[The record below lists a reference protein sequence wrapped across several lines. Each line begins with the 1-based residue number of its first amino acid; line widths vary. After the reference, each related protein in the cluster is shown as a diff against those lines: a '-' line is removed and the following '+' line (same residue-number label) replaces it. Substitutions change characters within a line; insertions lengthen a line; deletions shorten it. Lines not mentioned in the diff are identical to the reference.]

1 MKQFLAIVCF
11 FLIGVSHQAQEHV
24 VPVLSGDAEISLL
37 TCSPG
42 EETYSLFGHSAMRVH
57 DPILDIDAVFNY
69 GTFSFD
75 ENFYFNFTMG
85 KLNYKLG
92 LSGMQRFTRA
102 YEQDG
107 RGIIEQKLNLDSAQT
122 QAVFEFLDWNYK
134 PANRYYLYDFFNDNC
149 SSILRDLMDTA
160 LNGQVT
166 FADLSKPSQPSYR
179 NMIDSYL
186 IYDPWGDF
194 GIDLGLGLPCDRSP
208 DYMEYMFLP
217 DELSAAFDHATIN
230 GQPLVT
236 EKSVLIEPVGLTY
249 EWSWTYP
256 IPLFWFLFGIVAVIS
271 AVGFRK
277 RRALI
282 GIDVVLFS
290 IIGLVG
296 ALLFFLWFITDH
308 TATANNLNM
317 LWAWPTH
324 LLVLPFLWNK
334 RVRSMYFMVYG
345 SVLVLTLVL
354 FPFLPQMLHLATIP
368 IMATLLCRSLLHWT
382 LEKKAIEV

>member
-1 MKQFLAIVCF
+1 MKHLLAIVCF
-11 FLIGVSHQAQEHV
+11 LLLSNSFQAQEHV
-24 VPVLSGDAEISLL
+24 VPVLSGEAEISLL

-57 DPILDIDAVFNY
+57 DPVLDIDAVFNY

-75 ENFYFNFTMG
+75 ESFYFNFVMG

-92 LSGMQRFTRA
+92 LSGMERFSRA

-122 QAVFEFLDWNYK
+122 QAIFEFLDWNYK

-149 SSILRDLMDTA
+149 SSILRDVLDTV
-160 LNGQVT
+160 LQGQVT
-166 FADLSKPSQPSYR
+166 FADLTKPNQPSYR

-208 DYMEYMFLP
+208 DYLEYMFLP
-217 DELSAAFDHATIN
+217 DELSAAYDHATIY
-230 GQPLVT
+230 GKPLVT

-249 EWSWTYP
+249 KWSLTDP
-256 IPLFWFLFGIVAVIS
+256 IPLFWVLFGIVAILS
-271 AVGFRK
+271 AIGYRK
-277 RRALI
+277 RKAFI

-290 IIGLVG
+290 VIGLVG

-308 TATANNLNM
+308 TATNNNFNM
-317 LWAWPTH
+317 LWAWPIH
-324 LLVLPFLWNK
+324 LIMLPFLWNK
-334 RVRSMYFMVYG
+334 RVSSIYFSAYG
-345 SVLVLTLVL
+345 VVLILTLAL

-368 IMATLLCRSLLHWT
+368 IMAALLCRSLLHWT
-382 LEKKAIEV
+382 LNRRASEM